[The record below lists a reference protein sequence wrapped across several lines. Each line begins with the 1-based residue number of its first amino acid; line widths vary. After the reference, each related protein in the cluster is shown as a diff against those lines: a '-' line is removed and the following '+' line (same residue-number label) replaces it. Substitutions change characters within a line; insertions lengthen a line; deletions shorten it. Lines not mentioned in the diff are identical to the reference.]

1 MKKIVIGIIIVAA
14 LGLAGYVGY
23 AGANSSAKDKVAKP
37 VVTNTTEAKPDTHAS
52 TASATIKT
60 PEEAL
65 NLLKVGNQRFVEDKS
80 TVNNVSTQRRKEL
93 ENGQHPYATIISCS
107 DSRVTPA
114 LVFNAGLGDIFDIR
128 LAGNVVDD
136 SALGSIEYAVDH
148 LHTPVIVVM
157 GHEKCGAVTA
167 AYDQVVKGQEAHGH
181 VEDLVDEIEPAVK
194 KNGTIDEAIRQN
206 VVDVVAEVKKDPV
219 VAKAIKAGQVK
230 VVGAYY
236 DLDGRVTF
244 NN

>member
-14 LGLAGYVGY
+14 LGLAGC
-23 AGANSSAKDKVAKP
+23 AGAEAVSKGSTTKP
-37 VVTNTTEAKPDTHAS
+37 VVTTEAKQATTSGHAVD
-52 TASATIKT
+52 ANAKT
-60 PEEAL
+60 PEEAI
-65 NLLKVGNQRFVEDKS
+65 NLLKAGNQRFVEDKS
-80 TVNNVSTQRRKEL
+80 TVNNVDAKRRKEL
-93 ENGQHPYATIISCS
+93 ESGQHPYATVISCS

-136 SALGSIEYAVDH
+136 NALGSIEYAVDH

-157 GHEKCGAVTA
+157 GHENCGAVTA

-181 VEDLVDEIEPAVK
+181 VEDLVDEIEPAVN
-194 KNGTIDEAIRQN
+194 KNGTIDQAIRKN

-236 DLDGRVTF
+236 DLDGKVTF
-244 NN
+244 NS

>member
-1 MKKIVIGIIIVAA
+1 MKKIVIGIIIVVA
-14 LGLAGYVGY
+14 LGLAGC
-23 AGANSSAKDKVAKP
+23 AGADAVVKNNTDKAVATTTETKA
-37 VVTNTTEAKPDTHAS
+37 VTTSEHNTTNTS
-52 TASATIKT
+52 VKT

-65 NLLKVGNQRFVEDKS
+65 NLLKAGNQRFVEDKS
-80 TVNNVSTQRRKEL
+80 TVNNVDAKRRKEL
-93 ENGQHPYATIISCS
+93 ESGQHPYATIVSCS

-157 GHEKCGAVTA
+157 GHENCGAVTA
-167 AYDQVVKGQEAHGH
+167 AYDQVVKGQQAHGH
-181 VEDLVDEIEPAVK
+181 VEDLVEEIEPAIN
-194 KNGTIDEAIRQN
+194 KNGTIDQAIRKN

-219 VAKAIKAGQVK
+219 VAKAIKDGQVK

-236 DLDGRVTF
+236 DLDGKVTF
-244 NN
+244 NS